1 MSHRLDPLLQPD
13 SIALIGASNDA
24 GRIGGMPLDILRHFE
39 FPGAVYPVNP
49 KYEEVFGYK
58 CYPDIESL
66 PAVPDLAV
74 LAVAAP
80 GVTAMLERCHAL
92 GVRAAIIYAAG
103 FAEAGDAGQALQ
115 TELEE
120 FAAKSGMVIAGPNCV
135 GFANLNKHAYT
146 AFASVFKS
154 APVQKEPGRVSI
166 IGQSGNV
173 CATLFSGSRDLGV
186 PVSHFLNTGN
196 EACLD
201 MSDYLEFLAQDEAT
215 DTVLAY
221 IEQLRDG
228 PGFIDAA
235 LEMSRCNKPLIVFQA
250 GETEKGSEAIRS
262 HTAALAGDMAIS
274 QAAFAQLN
282 VIQARDIPQLA
293 DLAYLT
299 GYRHRTGGR
308 RMAVMSISG
317 ALGGVL
323 ADKMVGAG
331 LDVPDFPQDVQ
342 DVLRSGIPDYGMVS
356 NPVDVTGNIAN
367 KAGFFPDAL
376 ASVANCDQVDVVV
389 LYIPGYLLDRMADT
403 IIEASNQSDK
413 LFVVIDTA
421 QATCRDDLRAASIAV
436 FDDTRRAVEALG
448 PFCNWLEGRERA
460 AKWAA
465 QRNAKPLYDKAE
477 LTSIP
482 NEFDSK
488 QLLASYGLPEM
499 PERVAKNEDEAVAAA
514 VELGFP
520 VAIKILSADILHKTE
535 IGGLRLS
542 LNDEAA
548 VRSGVRDVLASA
560 SANAPDAKIDGVL
573 VQRMS
578 SGVSEL
584 IVGVTTDSVFGQ
596 ALTVGLGG
604 VLTEIYKDVT
614 HRLLPVDSALAG
626 EMLSELIA
634 YPLLEGYRGRPK
646 ADVAAATAA
655 IAAVSNAAM
664 ALSPGIQEI
673 EVNPLLVREDGA
685 GVVAIDAVMTK

>member
-115 TELEE
+115 TELEV
-120 FAAKSGMVIAGPNCV
+120 FAAKSGMAIAGPNCV

-299 GYRHRTGGR
+299 GYRHRTVGR

-317 ALGGVL
+317 ALGGIL

-376 ASVANCDQVDVVV
+376 ASMANCDQVDVVV
-389 LYIPGYLLDRMADT
+389 LYSSGYLLDRMADT

-421 QATCRDDLRAASIAV
+421 QATCRDRLRAASIAV

-465 QRNAKPLYDKAE
+465 QRDAKPPYDKVE
-477 LTSIP
+477 LASIP
-482 NEFDSK
+482 NEFESK

-499 PERVAKNEDEAVAAA
+499 PERVAKDEEEAVAAA

-596 ALTVGLGG
+596 VLTVGLGG

-614 HRLLPVDSALAG
+614 HRLLPVDSALAS
-626 EMLSELIA
+626 EMLLELIA
-634 YPLLEGYRGRPK
+634 YPLLDGYRGRPH
-646 ADVAAATAA
+646 ADVAAATEA

-673 EVNPLLVREDGA
+673 EVNPLLVRQVGA

>member
-1 MSHRLDPLLQPD
+1 
-13 SIALIGASNDA
+13 
-24 GRIGGMPLDILRHFE
+24 
-39 FPGAVYPVNP
+39 
-49 KYEEVFGYK
+49 
-58 CYPDIESL
+58 
-66 PAVPDLAV
+66 
-74 LAVAAP
+74 
-80 GVTAMLERCHAL
+80 
-92 GVRAAIIYAAG
+92 
-103 FAEAGDAGQALQ
+103 
-115 TELEE
+115 
-120 FAAKSGMVIAGPNCV
+120 
-135 GFANLNKHAYT
+135 
-146 AFASVFKS
+146 
-154 APVQKEPGRVSI
+154 
-166 IGQSGNV
+166 
-173 CATLFSGSRDLGV
+173 
-186 PVSHFLNTGN
+186 
-196 EACLD
+196 

-499 PERVAKNEDEAVAAA
+499 PERVAKDEDEAVAAA

-673 EVNPLLVREDGA
+673 EVNPLLVREAGA